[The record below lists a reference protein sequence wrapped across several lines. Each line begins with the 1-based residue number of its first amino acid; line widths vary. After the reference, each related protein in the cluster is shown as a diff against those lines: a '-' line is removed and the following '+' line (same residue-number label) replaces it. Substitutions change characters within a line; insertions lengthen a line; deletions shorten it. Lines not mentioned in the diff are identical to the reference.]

1 MYEYYGTIEEA
12 NEYFENRLHEE
23 AWSDAS
29 SAEQRK
35 ALIKSTQIIDGLNFK
50 GDKAAVHAVMYNDD
64 GELIDDVTNEEIRD
78 AEWSQDLEFPRGTD
92 EEVPD
97 QIKIASWEIAHA
109 LLDGVD
115 PDLELENL
123 GVVSQGIASVRTTYN
138 RNHTQIE
145 HLMNGIPSAAA
156 WRYLRPFLRDGDTIK
171 LSRVD

>member
-12 NEYFENRLHEE
+12 NEYFENRLHEW
-23 AWSDAS
+23 AWTDAS
-29 SAEQRK
+29 SDDRRK
-35 ALIKSTQIIDGLNFK
+35 ALINATAIIDALNFK
-50 GDKAAVHAVMYNDD
+50 GEKAAVYDVIYDED
-64 GELIDDVTNEEIRD
+64 GEEVDWSEDEVIE
-78 AEWSQDLEFPRGTD
+78 AELSQGLEFPRGTD
-92 EEVPD
+92 VEVPD
-97 QIKIASWEIAHA
+97 QIKIACWEISHA

-156 WRYLRPFLRDGDTIK
+156 WRYLRPFLRDTKAIK